1 MLIIIFI
8 SILLLLSTIGYFFLK
23 NQIVINNKL
32 RIKIKKLSQELDQ
45 DLNLFT
51 LHKGIH
57 LTKKEKSFLKLLL
70 QNKNK
75 ILTYEMIEYS
85 VYKEKIMSM
94 DSLRSLVRRIRMK
107 LLEDVIANI
116 VDEGYMLKL

>member
-1 MLIIIFI
+1 LIIIFI